1 MINNASAEQLD
12 SLLMLD
18 RKSEKIKKLENN
30 EEIESEENEEEE
42 EEEGEENDVEKDGSG
57 EEINEENIGITDAFN
72 LNKEILTNNL
82 FDNKNIENE
91 DNLVVKINNILN
103 KTINEEIEGLDRFL
117 IKDLLN
123 KSREELNINDNLI
136 ENKKEETIMDIN
148 KGNNE
153 IDKTKII
160 LKLENLIETTIQPY
174 EEEENFLRNISN
186 KIEEENFD
194 NNLIN
199 EEINNL
205 NIAKIIDNNKIE
217 TTTEIKIEKIETTEE
232 ATKTAI
238 EIPTTKT
245 SELDEKPEQTTETTT
260 EKGGK
265 TSETTELLIPETNI
279 KTTEEPLKTTLEKTT
294 ITKLKAEELQT
305 ENKILE
311 TTIPNNNSETN
322 FFENEG
328 IVVVERCQPKVDVD
342 AIRVA
347 AAKYLGFPLTEFSLG
362 EDIRQKLQFQQTF
375 KTGYALRKAESELF
389 RQDRETRKDAAKVI
403 IIFTNNPNIF
413 NEIMLEHKLNE
424 IKDFKIFIASI
435 IDIKTNNSNFDE
447 NNVFR
452 WVVLKRVKL
461 LIFLKPEGQKELP
474 QLRESILTEAE
485 RARAC
490 SRIGDEAFN
499 GQRRNG
505 PSTNQQNIGKISNG
519 GAFAL
524 AENRDRLNN
533 NIGESNDNNFGA
545 EAFLQQRLKGNE
557 NTQIEE
563 EFNNKMSQNSK
574 QDEQDISINGEQ
586 ALLFNNA
593 AAFKIPSLINADE
606 LDVFDPLE
614 NSKPN
619 SQIRRPFTEVTI
631 NSITTPS
638 FPISRYRPILV
649 KVELPV
655 AIAQRLRPTPSI
667 EFFFEF
673 NNEEEQQQNKQL
685 LKSNSMLEMINKI
698 KKINREE
705 AEKIVCPPLDILFI
719 VDSSGSVHKIYEA
732 QKEWLQHLLEN
743 IELNDDLN
751 ENNKINLNQLC
762 GHRVALIQFASV
774 RHITGTTYI
783 GQALKQALKLLEE
796 RRRQVPIIVILLS
809 DGFSQDDAIK
819 QAEAI
824 RKLPNLQFYALSI
837 GELSNI
843 ELLHRLVD
851 NPSHVF
857 IGNEASELLRSQLLR
872 RIRCNK

>member
-1 MINNASAEQLD
+1 MIEMINRQ
-12 SLLMLD
+12 
-18 RKSEKIKKLENN
+18 K
-30 EEIESEENEEEE
+30 
-42 EEEGEENDVEKDGSG
+42 
-57 EEINEENIGITDAFN
+57 
-72 LNKEILTNNL
+72 
-82 FDNKNIENE
+82 
-91 DNLVVKINNILN
+91 
-103 KTINEEIEGLDRFL
+103 
-117 IKDLLN
+117 
-123 KSREELNINDNLI
+123 
-136 ENKKEETIMDIN
+136 
-148 KGNNE
+148 
-153 IDKTKII
+153 
-160 LKLENLIETTIQPY
+160 
-174 EEEENFLRNISN
+174 
-186 KIEEENFD
+186 
-194 NNLIN
+194 
-199 EEINNL
+199 
-205 NIAKIIDNNKIE
+205 
-217 TTTEIKIEKIETTEE
+217 
-232 ATKTAI
+232 
-238 EIPTTKT
+238 
-245 SELDEKPEQTTETTT
+245 
-260 EKGGK
+260 
-265 TSETTELLIPETNI
+265 
-279 KTTEEPLKTTLEKTT
+279 
-294 ITKLKAEELQT
+294 
-305 ENKILE
+305 
-311 TTIPNNNSETN
+311 
-322 FFENEG
+322 NEG
-328 IVVVERCQPKVDVD
+328 IVVERCQPKVDVVFLLDSNNSNDNIDKIYIEHVRWAISLMESLPLEHD

-375 KTGYALRKAESELF
+375 RTGYALRKAESELF

-447 NNVFR
+447 NNVFS
-452 WVVLKRVKL
+452 
-461 LIFLKPEGQKELP
+461 QKELP

-545 EAFLQQRLKGNE
+545 EAFLQQRRIEAAEMLGIDEEGNEEINKLNKNEEEKEEEKNFGKSFEVKGNE

-574 QDEQDISINGEQ
+574 QDEQDISIDGEQ

-619 SQIRRPFTEVTI
+619 SQIRRPFTGVTI

-638 FPISRYRPILV
+638 FPISRYRPILGLSSFTKKPPSSSSFLTTQKYNNYTTTTTLATTTNKLPKTFPV

-673 NNEEEQQQNKQL
+673 NNEGEQQNKQL

-705 AEKIVCPPLDILFI
+705 AEKSKKEEVNNLKNNFRLNKFTKTTNQPITTTTPKILFTTKILKNLIPNKNLTETTKTTQKYKILPTTTKTTTEFYTIQQPPTTKNNYLISVQQKPKTFGITQQRVVCPPLDILFI

-751 ENNKINLNQLC
+751 EEINNKINLNQLC
-762 GHRVALIQFASV
+762 GHRVALIQFASSDLQKIEWEWDHFRKNWQMMENFHKNV

-796 RRRQVPIIVILLS
+796 RRRQVPIIVVLLS

-824 RKLPNLQFYALSI
+824 RNLPNLQFYALSI
-837 GELSNI
+837 GQLSNI

-872 RIRCNK
+872 RIRCNQ

>member
-1 MINNASAEQLD
+1 MCKICLPLSELSMFQPASAD
-12 SLLMLD
+12 
-18 RKSEKIKKLENN
+18 
-30 EEIESEENEEEE
+30 
-42 EEEGEENDVEKDGSG
+42 
-57 EEINEENIGITDAFN
+57 
-72 LNKEILTNNL
+72 
-82 FDNKNIENE
+82 
-91 DNLVVKINNILN
+91 
-103 KTINEEIEGLDRFL
+103 
-117 IKDLLN
+117 
-123 KSREELNINDNLI
+123 
-136 ENKKEETIMDIN
+136 
-148 KGNNE
+148 
-153 IDKTKII
+153 
-160 LKLENLIETTIQPY
+160 Y
-174 EEEENFLRNISN
+174 
-186 KIEEENFD
+186 
-194 NNLIN
+194 
-199 EEINNL
+199 
-205 NIAKIIDNNKIE
+205 
-217 TTTEIKIEKIETTEE
+217 
-232 ATKTAI
+232 
-238 EIPTTKT
+238 
-245 SELDEKPEQTTETTT
+245 
-260 EKGGK
+260 
-265 TSETTELLIPETNI
+265 
-279 KTTEEPLKTTLEKTT
+279 
-294 ITKLKAEELQT
+294 
-305 ENKILE
+305 
-311 TTIPNNNSETN
+311 
-322 FFENEG
+322 EG
-328 IVVVERCQPKVDVD
+328 IVVERCQPKVDVVFLLDSNNSNDNIDKIYIEHVRWAISLMESLPLEHD

-362 EDIRQKLQFQQTF
+362 ENIRQKLQFQQTF
-375 KTGYALRKAESELF
+375 KT
-389 RQDRETRKDAAKVI
+389 
-403 IIFTNNPNIF
+403 
-413 NEIMLEHKLNE
+413 
-424 IKDFKIFIASI
+424 
-435 IDIKTNNSNFDE
+435 
-447 NNVFR
+447 
-452 WVVLKRVKL
+452 
-461 LIFLKPEGQKELP
+461 GQKELP

-574 QDEQDISINGEQ
+574 QDEKDISIDGEQ

-619 SQIRRPFTEVTI
+619 SQIRRPFTGVTI

-638 FPISRYRPILV
+638 LPISRYRPILV

-673 NNEEEQQQNKQL
+673 NNEGEQQQNKQL

-705 AEKIVCPPLDILFI
+705 AEK
-719 VDSSGSVHKIYEA
+719 SK
-732 QKEWLQHLLEN
+732 KEE
-743 IELNDDLN
+743 
-751 ENNKINLNQLC
+751 
-762 GHRVALIQFASV
+762 V

-824 RKLPNLQFYALSI
+824 RNLPNLQFYALSI

>member
-1 MINNASAEQLD
+1 ME
-12 SLLMLD
+12 SLP
-18 RKSEKIKKLENN
+18 LEH
-30 EEIESEENEEEE
+30 
-42 EEEGEENDVEKDGSG
+42 
-57 EEINEENIGITDAFN
+57 
-72 LNKEILTNNL
+72 
-82 FDNKNIENE
+82 
-91 DNLVVKINNILN
+91 
-103 KTINEEIEGLDRFL
+103 
-117 IKDLLN
+117 
-123 KSREELNINDNLI
+123 
-136 ENKKEETIMDIN
+136 
-148 KGNNE
+148 
-153 IDKTKII
+153 
-160 LKLENLIETTIQPY
+160 
-174 EEEENFLRNISN
+174 
-186 KIEEENFD
+186 
-194 NNLIN
+194 
-199 EEINNL
+199 
-205 NIAKIIDNNKIE
+205 
-217 TTTEIKIEKIETTEE
+217 
-232 ATKTAI
+232 
-238 EIPTTKT
+238 
-245 SELDEKPEQTTETTT
+245 
-260 EKGGK
+260 
-265 TSETTELLIPETNI
+265 
-279 KTTEEPLKTTLEKTT
+279 
-294 ITKLKAEELQT
+294 
-305 ENKILE
+305 
-311 TTIPNNNSETN
+311 
-322 FFENEG
+322 
-328 IVVVERCQPKVDVD
+328 D

-347 AAKYLGFPLTEFSLG
+347 AAKYLGFPLKEFSLG

-375 KTGYALRKAESELF
+375 RTGYAVRKAESELF

-435 IDIKTNNSNFDE
+435 IDIKANNSNFDE
-447 NNVFR
+447 NNVFS
-452 WVVLKRVKL
+452 
-461 LIFLKPEGQKELP
+461 QKELP

-505 PSTNQQNIGKISNG
+505 PSTNQQNIGKASNG

-545 EAFLQQRLKGNE
+545 EAFLQQRRIEAAEMLGIDEEGNEEINKLNKNEEEKEELKNFGKSFEVKGNE
-557 NTQIEE
+557 NTPIEE
-563 EFNNKMSQNSK
+563 EFNNKMPQNSK
-574 QDEQDISINGEQ
+574 QDEQDISIDGEQ

-614 NSKPN
+614 NSRPT
-619 SQIRRPFTEVTI
+619 SQIRRPSTGVTI

-638 FPISRYRPILV
+638 FSISRYRPILGLSSFTKKPPLLPSSSPFLTTQKYNNYTTTTTPTTTTNKLPKTFPV

-673 NNEEEQQQNKQL
+673 NNEGEQQNKQL

-705 AEKIVCPPLDILFI
+705 AEKSKKEEVNNLKNNFRLNKFTKTTNQPVITTTPKILFTTKIYKNLIPTKNLTETTKTTQKYKILPTTTTAKTTIEFYTIQQPPTTKINIPSVQQKPKTFGITQQRVVCPPLDILFI

-732 QKEWLQHLLEN
+732 QKDWLQHLLEN

-751 ENNKINLNQLC
+751 EENINNNKINLNQLC
-762 GHRVALIQFASV
+762 GHRVALIQFASSDLQKIEWEWDHFRKNWQMMENFHKNV

-796 RRRQVPIIVILLS
+796 RRRQ
-809 DGFSQDDAIK
+809 DDAIK

-824 RKLPNLQFYALSI
+824 RSLPNLQFYALSI
-837 GELSNI
+837 GQLSNI

-857 IGNEASELLRSQLLR
+857 IGNEASELLRLQLLR
-872 RIRCNK
+872 RIRCNQ